1 MDPFVIYIAVIVLAL
16 GMCMVAS
23 AIARK
28 PSRACLSCGRDTP
41 IDGRRCR
48 HCGYRPGRV

>member
-1 MDPFVIYIAVIVLAL
+1 MDPLLIYVALLVAAFATCAVAGAL
-16 GMCMVAS
+16 VK
-23 AIARK
+23 K

-48 HCGYRPGRV
+48 HCGYDARRY